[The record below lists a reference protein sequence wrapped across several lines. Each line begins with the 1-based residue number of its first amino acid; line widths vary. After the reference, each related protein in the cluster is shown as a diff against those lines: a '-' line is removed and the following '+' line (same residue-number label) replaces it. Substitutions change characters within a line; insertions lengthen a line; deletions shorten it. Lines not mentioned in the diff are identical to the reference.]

1 MRLPSLAVGAA
12 QYIASLPAY
21 LGIPPSG
28 GSNLFFSLSGAQVD
42 LTCTPPT
49 RFRNHGQY
57 VRAIAEAANDLR
69 RQRYLL
75 PSDAEALK
83 DAAAES
89 SVGKPEACAGTR

>member
-1 MRLPSLAVGAA
+1 MPSLAVGAA

-28 GSNLFFSLSGAQVD
+28 SNLFFSLAGAQLD
-42 LTCTPPT
+42 LTCMPPS

-57 VRAIAEAANDLR
+57 VRASAKAANELR

-75 PSDAEALK
+75 PGDAEALK
-83 DAAAES
+83 EAAAAS
-89 SVGKPEACAGTR
+89 PVGKPGACAVTP